1 MDVKTSNESILSRE
15 IKVLP
20 TWAWALAGIVFIAA
34 QIFFNAYLPHQKDAP
49 PVWACSLLGL
59 LAGLMGGVYL
69 LLIGYVNRDSKR
81 RGMSPL
87 LWTLVVI
94 LIPNALGFI
103 LYFVLRQPMRTSCP
117 QCGSLVQPGFAF
129 CPHCSFKL
137 NPTCPQCQRSVS
149 VSDQFC
155 PYCGTSQKNVAV
167 NRQ

>member
-1 MDVKTSNESILSRE
+1 MDVKTNNESILSRE

-20 TWAWALAGIVFIAA
+20 TWAWALAGIAFIAA

-49 PVWACSLLGL
+49 PQWACSLLGL

-94 LIPNALGFI
+94 FIPNALGFI
-103 LYFVLRQPMRTSCP
+103 LYFVLRQPMRAACP
-117 QCGSLVQPGFAF
+117 QCGTLVQPGFSF
-129 CPHCSFKL
+129 CPHCSSSACAKGSIKADL
-137 NPTCPQCQRSVS
+137 R
-149 VSDQFC
+149 D
-155 PYCGTSQKNVAV
+155 
-167 NRQ
+167 